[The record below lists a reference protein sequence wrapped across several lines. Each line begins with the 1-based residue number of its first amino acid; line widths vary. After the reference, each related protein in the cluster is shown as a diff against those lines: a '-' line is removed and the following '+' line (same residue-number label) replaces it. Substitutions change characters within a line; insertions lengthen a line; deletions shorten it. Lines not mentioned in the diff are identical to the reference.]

1 MEFSLN
7 FPDLSMVT
15 SARTGF
21 WVTGL
26 ELLVERINQRAI
38 AEYSL
43 PMTQDL
49 PNNSADMNL
58 RYASFQHRL
67 GGIVLDATL
76 MIITLG
82 IGWLI
87 WSFIV
92 WGEGQTPAKKILK
105 LRTINFTTGR
115 PATWGHMGIRE
126 MLVPMS
132 VSIASTLTGGVASI
146 AWIIVEIVFHFTKN
160 QRTFRDY
167 WVKTAVVNES

>member
-1 MEFSLN
+1 
-7 FPDLSMVT
+7 
-15 SARTGF
+15 
-21 WVTGL
+21 
-26 ELLVERINQRAI
+26 
-38 AEYSL
+38 
-43 PMTQDL
+43 MTQETTQ
-49 PNNSADMNL
+49 NSSEMNL

-67 GGIVLDATL
+67 GGIVLDAAL
-76 MIITLG
+76 MFSTLG

-105 LRTINFTTGR
+105 LRTINFTNDR

-126 MLVPMS
+126 VLIPMS
-132 VSIASTLTGGVASI
+132 VSIASTLTGGVAWI
-146 AWIIVEIVFHFTKN
+146 AWVVVEIVFYFTKN